1 VNFARTAATAGALL
15 IVVTAATA
23 QVNPTGPPM
32 PPPAPPPT
40 VQKLSDTTFRIGQLQ
55 VNTATREVT
64 MPGRLNDV
72 MVLEFI
78 ANARGGAK
86 AYESAITLDAD
97 AITFNTAMLLIGL
110 DPARSKPSQRQF
122 DPEPPV
128 GDPVDLFVSWNDRD
142 RVRIEELIFDRRSSR
157 ALPPRTWVY
166 TGSSFIVDSDGR
178 RRFTAEL
185 DGVLI
190 GFMHSPSSI
199 IENPLND
206 ALGVYGQLVL
216 NPNLGLPAN
225 APVTLTVKALPRAAA
240 AGRTT
245 ARNSAAR

>member
-1 VNFARTAATAGALL
+1 ML
-15 IVVTAATA
+15 VTAATA
-23 QVNPTGPPM
+23 QVVNPTGPPM
-32 PPPAPPPT
+32 APPAPPPT
-40 VQKLSDTTFRIGQLQ
+40 VQRLSDTTVRIGQLT

-78 ANARGGAK
+78 ANTRGGAK
-86 AYESAITLDAD
+86 AYESAITLEAD
-97 AITFNTAMLLIGL
+97 AVTFNTAMLLIGL

-122 DPEPPV
+122 DPEPPA
-128 GDPVDLFVSWNDRD
+128 GDPVDLFVSWNDRE
-142 RVRIEELIFDRRSSR
+142 RVRIEELIFDRRSNR
-157 ALPPRTWVY
+157 TLPPRTWVY
-166 TGSSFIVDSDGR
+166 TGSSFIIDSDGR

-206 ALGVYGQLVL
+206 ALGIYGALVL
-216 NPNLGLPAN
+216 NPNLGLPPN
-225 APVTLTVKALPRAAA
+225 APITLTVKALPRPAAA
-240 AGRTT
+240 DRTPARTT
-245 ARNSAAR
+245 AAR